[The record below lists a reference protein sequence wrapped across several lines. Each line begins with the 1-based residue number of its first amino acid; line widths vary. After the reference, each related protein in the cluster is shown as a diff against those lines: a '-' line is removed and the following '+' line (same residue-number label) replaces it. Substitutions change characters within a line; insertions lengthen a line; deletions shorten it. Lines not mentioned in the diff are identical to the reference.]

1 MFNEFQQVWGERR
14 KFHVFVKLLGMVT
27 GYEEGLNIEKGVA
40 NGFINM
46 ESYLIVDLIVERGMS
61 LLSILSDVIIRW

>member
-27 GYEEGLNIEKGVA
+27 SYEEGLNIEKGKRCCEWIYKYGKLF
-40 NGFINM
+40 NCGFNCRAWNVSFIH
-46 ESYLIVDLIVERGMS
+46 SF
-61 LLSILSDVIIRW
+61 